1 MAVVDTSR
9 FHKGMKIETEGAI
22 WEIVEYKAFKDG
34 AEKPDSYR
42 EA

>member
-1 MAVVDTSR
+1 MAVVDTSG

-22 WEIVEYKAFKDG
+22 WEIVEYKHSKMC
-34 AEKPDSYR
+34 AEKPDSHG